1 MAAAAVSQQRYAS
14 PSHPP
19 PTILITQQPAERPPL
34 DLLYPASRGEYP
46 LSAGLPCLALAVT
59 KQTPH
64 TSFRSTPPSPSTFRL
79 PAPAL
84 SISRLYALTRVYHV
98 PSQNVVVLTSPN
110 HHDGTRVRRLM
121 DPVLLHP
128 AVHPAVVQIMP
139 FLTRVSEFTDV
150 DVAGPTGRL
159 LESTLDLWPLLNP
172 YMNIWNP
179 AVMRYIHEFK
189 GCLPPFWY
197 KPDRV

>member
-1 MAAAAVSQQRYAS
+1 MTAVASQCYAS
-14 PSHPP
+14 PPHPP
-19 PTILITQQPAERPPL
+19 PTILLTQQPADRPPL
-34 DLLYPASRGEYP
+34 DLLYPTSRGEYP

-59 KQTPH
+59 KQTPQ

-79 PAPAL
+79 PPPAL
-84 SISRLYALTRVYHV
+84 SLSRQYALTRVYHLA
-98 PSQNVVVLTSPN
+98 SQSIVALTSPSPS
-110 HHDGTRVRRLM
+110 HHGTRVRRLM

-128 AVHPAVVQIMP
+128 AIHPAVVQIMP

-150 DVAGPTGRL
+150 DVAGPLGRL

-179 AVMRYIHEFK
+179 AVMRYIAEFK
-189 GCLPPFWY
+189 GCIPPFWY
-197 KPDRV
+197 K